1 MKSESAHK
9 AKHVVR
15 VMLVDDSIVARAILE
30 RIIETEAGLSV
41 VASCASAAEAIDTL
55 AAAVPDVI
63 LLDIDMPEMCGLTAL
78 PLILGKAHG
87 ARVLILSANCEAGGP
102 AAIEALARGAADT
115 MLKPGRG
122 AFAGT
127 FGQTLVERIHAL
139 SAEDQKPRKGWPGQ
153 APSTPRP
160 LVRHGPARA
169 IAAIGIGA
177 STGGIMAI
185 NAFLGALPRAQDC
198 PIFITQ
204 HLPAGFMPY
213 FADQLSRLLARQV
226 LLAGDGMVAEP
237 GTIYLAPGEG
247 HLSLSRHGRRAV
259 IMIDRNPSTSGA
271 TPSVDPMFA
280 AIATVYGKNACGIML
295 SGMGRDGLLGARRL
309 RAAGALILVQDL
321 ESCVVWGMPGAI
333 ANEGLAD
340 AVQNPVNLA
349 EIVGSMAGT
358 IARDAA

>member
-1 MKSESAHK
+1 
-9 AKHVVR
+9 
-15 VMLVDDSIVARAILE
+15 MLVDDSIVARAILE
-30 RIIETEAGLSV
+30 RIIEAEAGLSV

-55 AAAVPDVI
+55 TDAVPDVI
-63 LLDIDMPEMCGLTAL
+63 LLDIDMPGMCGLTAL

-139 SAEDQKPRKGWPGQ
+139 STEGPKPRKVRQ
-153 APSTPRP
+153 CLAPSTPQP
-160 LVRHGPARA
+160 LVMPDLARV
-169 IAAIGIGA
+169 ISAIGIGA

-185 NAFLGALPRAQDC
+185 NAFLGALPSEQNC

-204 HLPAGFMPY
+204 HLPGGFMPY
-213 FADQLSRLLARQV
+213 FADQLSRLLARPV
-226 LLAGDGMVAEP
+226 LLADDAMVVEP
-237 GTIYLAPGEG
+237 GTIYLAPGVG
-247 HLSLSRHGRRAV
+247 HLSLSRHGRRVV
-259 IMIDRNPSTSGA
+259 IMIDRSPSASGA

-280 AIATVYGKNACGIML
+280 AIASVYGKNGCGVML

-309 RAAGALILVQDL
+309 RSTGALILAQDIK
-321 ESCVVWGMPGAI
+321 SSVVWGMPGAV

-349 EIVGSMAGT
+349 QIVGSAVGV